1 MLKFDIHP
9 EQIILFFKPRSLS
22 ATIKQE
28 LLDIGESLNLFRPEV
43 FQAEI
48 AESFLRG
55 KVSNYSYRDVSEYT
69 SITSFTAY
77 VVQKRFTL
85 PYNYTKDSLRAFRLS
100 TYHTNDH
107 DSFNQKAVNI
117 YVIKVRTQETYDR
130 LAVLEQNQHL
140 VTSTPGLDLFLRE
153 IRGIITAPLRGQEV
167 SVEPPVWL
175 N

>member
-28 LLDIGESLNLFRPEV
+28 LLDIGDSIDSFRPET
-43 FQAEI
+43 FQAQV
-48 AESFLRG
+48 AESYLRG

-69 SITSFTAY
+69 SITPFTAY
-77 VVQKRFTL
+77 IEPKTFTL
-85 PYNYTKDSLRAFRLS
+85 PYNYTKDSLRSFRLS
-100 TYHTNDH
+100 TYHTNNH
-107 DSFNQKAVNI
+107 DSFNQKVVNI

-130 LAVLEQNQHL
+130 LAVLKQNQHL

-153 IRGIITAPLRGQEV
+153 IRGITTAPLRDQEV
-167 SVEPPVWL
+167 SVEPPVW
-175 N
+175 

>member
-9 EQIILFFKPRSLS
+9 QQIILFFKPRSLS

-28 LLDIGESLNLFRPEV
+28 LLSTGDSMDFLSPEV
-43 FQAEI
+43 FQAQV

-69 SITSFTAY
+69 SITSFNAHSMA
-77 VVQKRFTL
+77 KRFTL
-85 PYNYTKDSLRAFRLS
+85 PHNYTKDSLRAFSLS
-100 TYHTNDH
+100 TYHTNEH
-107 DSFNQKAVNI
+107 DSFNQKTVAI
-117 YVIKVRTQETYDR
+117 YVIKVRAQETYDR

-140 VTSTPGLDLFLRE
+140 VTSTAQLDLFLRE

-167 SVEPPVWL
+167 SQYEPPVW
-175 N
+175 

>member
-28 LLDIGESLNLFRPEV
+28 LLNIGDSMNLFSPEV
-43 FQAEI
+43 FQAQV

-55 KVSNYSYRDVSEYT
+55 KVSNYSYRDVSEYA
-69 SITSFTAY
+69 SITPFTAY
-77 VVQKRFTL
+77 SIAKRFTL
-85 PYNYTKDSLRAFRLS
+85 PHNYTKDSLRAFSLS
-100 TYHTNDH
+100 TYHTNEH
-107 DSFNQKAVNI
+107 DSFNQKTVAI
-117 YVIKVRTQETYDR
+117 YVIKVRAQETYDR

-140 VTSTPGLDLFLRE
+140 VTSTAQLDLFLRE